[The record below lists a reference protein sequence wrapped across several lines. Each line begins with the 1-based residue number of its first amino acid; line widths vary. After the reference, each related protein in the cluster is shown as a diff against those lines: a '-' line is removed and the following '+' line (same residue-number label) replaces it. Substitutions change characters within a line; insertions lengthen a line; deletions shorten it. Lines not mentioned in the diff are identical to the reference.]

1 VRLGPSPAVCRRC
14 FRLGLPAATC
24 HLYTSTIHCPQPDV
38 PNGNQHVSYSAEIF
52 GSSIVL
58 VGSFNPAIFT
68 PDWLEQH
75 KLIGSGDADYA
86 RTAENLLVSHQVT
99 VCETEWFALQVLENQ
114 FSLTSKGALSHAFQD
129 LAESMASLVPHT
141 PVTAL
146 GLNFLGHYKL
156 ATEAEYHRVGDVLVP
171 KNIWSELFDPNTEA
185 AGMAD
190 VTVRIQH
197 AKRGEQVTD
206 PDELRI
212 QVQPSSRVKFGVFL
226 SCNNHREWF
235 ARKPQGKANAEGA
248 AEVISAEWEPAWHRA
263 ESIFDVLLTKTAA
276 A

>member
-1 VRLGPSPAVCRRC
+1 MP
-14 FRLGLPAATC
+14 
-24 HLYTSTIHCPQPDV
+24 
-38 PNGNQHVSYSAEIF
+38 YSADIF
-52 GSSIVL
+52 GSSVVL

-68 PDWLEQH
+68 PDWLERN
-75 KLIGSGDADYA
+75 KLIGTGDADYA
-86 RTAENLLVSHQVT
+86 RTTKNFLASHQVA

-129 LAESMASLVPHT
+129 LAEGIASLVPHT

-146 GLNFLGHYKL
+146 GLNFVGHFRL
-156 ATEAEYHRVGDVLVP
+156 PTEAEFHKVGDILVP
-171 KNIWSELFDPNTEA
+171 KKIWNELIEPENEA

-190 VTVRIQH
+190 VLVRIQRG
-197 AKRGEQVTD
+197 KRGEQVTD

-212 QVQPSSRVKFGVFL
+212 QVQPSSLVKFGVFL

-248 AEVISAEWEPAWHRA
+248 AEVISAEWEFAWLRA
-263 ESIFDVLLTKTAA
+263 ESIFDGLLTKAVAA
-276 A
+276 